1 MAQSKRY
8 AQERA
13 EAVVVTALRAMVG
26 LIFVVH
32 GAMKLMDIPGT
43 VQSFAHLGIPYPQH
57 AVYLAIAGEF
67 FGGLGILFGLLTRV
81 AALGALCVMAVAV
94 GYVHFGHGLLAQK
107 GGWEY
112 PVVLGLVALYFVTHG
127 AGPASVDAY
136 IRRRRYSTERYSRS
150 DSRSER
156 VRSYA

>member
-13 EAVVVTALRAMVG
+13 EAVVVTALRAVVG
-26 LIFVVH
+26 LIFVVY

-43 VQSFAHLGIPYPQH
+43 VQGFAHLGIPYPQH

-67 FGGLGILFGLLTRV
+67 FGGLGILFGFVTRV
-81 AALGALCVMAVAV
+81 AALGALCTMAVAI
-94 GYVHFGHGLLAQK
+94 GYVHMGHGLLAK
-107 GGWEY
+107 NGGWEY
-112 PVVLGLVALYFVTHG
+112 PVVLGLVSLYFVTHG
-127 AGPASVDAY
+127 AGPASVDAV
-136 IRRRRYSTERYSRS
+136 IRRRRYRTESQPRM
-150 DSRSER
+150 ER

>member
-1 MAQSKRY
+1 MVQSKRY

-32 GAMKLMDIPGT
+32 GAMKMMDIPGT
-43 VQSFAHLGIPYPQH
+43 VHGFAQLGIPYPQY

-67 FGGLGILFGLLTRV
+67 FGGLGILLGLLTRV
-81 AALGALCVMAVAV
+81 AALGALCTMAVAI
-94 GYVHFGHGLLAQK
+94 GYVHLGHGLLAK
-107 GGWEY
+107 NGGWEY
-112 PVVLGLVALYFVTHG
+112 PIVLGLVALYFVTHG

-136 IRRRRYSTERYSRS
+136 LKRKRYATESHYRN
-150 DSRSER
+150 ER